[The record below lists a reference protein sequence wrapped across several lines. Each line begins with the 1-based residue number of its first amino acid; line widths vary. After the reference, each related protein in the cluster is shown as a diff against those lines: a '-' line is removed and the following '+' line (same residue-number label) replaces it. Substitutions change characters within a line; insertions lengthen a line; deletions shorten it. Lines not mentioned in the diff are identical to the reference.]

1 MKSQP
6 TGLNLFASSE
16 SFLTDLSP
24 ADESTIKGGKGKYG
38 KKSYSKSK
46 SYSKKAKGYYYY
58 H

>member
-6 TGLNLFASSE
+6 TGLNLFSNSE

-24 ADESTIKGGKGKYG
+24 ADESAIKGGKHGKNS
-38 KKSYSKSK
+38 KSNSKSK
-46 SYSKKAKGYYYY
+46 SKSKSRAKNYYC